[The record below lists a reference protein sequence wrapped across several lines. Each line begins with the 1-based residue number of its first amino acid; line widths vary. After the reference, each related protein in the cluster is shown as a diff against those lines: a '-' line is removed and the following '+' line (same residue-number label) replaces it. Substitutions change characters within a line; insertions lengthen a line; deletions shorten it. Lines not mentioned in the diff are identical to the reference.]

1 VMFSPASTVWP
12 HVQAG
17 RLKALA
23 TTETKRAAIAP
34 DLPTMAE
41 AGLPGYDTGIWIGLL
56 APAGTSRAVIDKLAS
71 ALNDALK
78 ADEVLTV
85 LRAQSVEPL
94 GGSPEE
100 FARHIETDT
109 SNWTVVAKA
118 AGLKK

>member
-1 VMFSPASTVWP
+1 M
-12 HVQAG
+12 
-17 RLKALA
+17 
-23 TTETKRAAIAP
+23 
-34 DLPTMAE
+34 
-41 AGLPGYDTGIWIGLL
+41 
-56 APAGTSRAVIDKLAS
+56 IDKLAS

-78 ADEVLTV
+78 ADEVLTA

-109 SNWTVVAKA
+109 NNWTAVAQA